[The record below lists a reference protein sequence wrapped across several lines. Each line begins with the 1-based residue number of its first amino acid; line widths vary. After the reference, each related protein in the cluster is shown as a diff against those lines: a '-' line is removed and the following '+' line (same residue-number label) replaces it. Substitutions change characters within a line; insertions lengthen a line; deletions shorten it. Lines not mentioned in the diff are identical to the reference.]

1 MSLLDIGADLLPLV
15 YTYFIADKR
24 GATKIWRLVC
34 TAMRDVPDAKEHP
47 SWLRAMGVS
56 SALVQYYCEFPVK
69 RVAINKCWCYNFK
82 HEILLAV
89 CKGGVPA
96 VIFLIAQWDL
106 FKMAPG
112 LNGSI
117 GAMQKLTYTA
127 AKAGDLDMLK
137 MLMSMGLVASR
148 HTYFG
153 AARSGQL
160 HVFEWLFHLRKL
172 RVQLQVA
179 KVDDLHPACMHTY
192 YLPTLERDC
201 NIHLYSQ
208 VHPPNELKELRL
220 PAILGGNPDIVWQ
233 LCKVAD
239 GKESYD
245 MEEWYAYILEE
256 AATHDKVEIYREF
269 YEALPQHCYIFEELE
284 CHTSLA
290 AENGSLK
297 VLQYQFN
304 HFDVFKTDQWPDEVM
319 HYNTVSYVEVMKWMV
334 DKAKRKIDAFT
345 FESVMKYVTD
355 TPRCLEVM
363 EFLLSRDCPKRHA
376 ESDDRY
382 ADPYDAAVK
391 YEGLD
396 ALKRIEWLYAH
407 DFPLVDPHSEAMG
420 RALSSNQLV
429 LVQRLHEMGW
439 TLTREVVE
447 RFSTHTWWMNND
459 AQNWARMITNPHP
472 RAEDEEDW
480 LGAPVVQ
487 PM

>member
-34 TAMRDVPDAKEHP
+34 TAMRDVPGAKEHP

-56 SALVQYYCEFPVK
+56 SALVQYYCECPVK

-117 GAMQKLTYTA
+117 GAMEKLTYTA

-137 MLMSMGLVASR
+137 MLMSMGLVATR

-172 RVQLQVA
+172 RVKLQVS
-179 KVDDLHPACMHTY
+179 KVDDLHPSCMHTY
-192 YLPTLERDC
+192 HLPTLERDC

-208 VHPPNELKELRL
+208 VHPPSELKELRH

-233 LCKVAD
+233 LCTVAD

-245 MEEWYAYILEE
+245 MEEWYAYILEI
-256 AATHDKVEIYREF
+256 AATHDKVEIYKRF
-269 YEALPQHCYIFEELE
+269 HEAIPEYSYILEELSV
-284 CHTSLA
+284 HADLA
-290 AENGSLK
+290 GEHGSLK
-297 VLQYQFN
+297 ILQYQLDHTPVLFEEGFN
-304 HFDVFKTDQWPDEVM
+304 GWAENLEVLKWCVDKGKM
-319 HYNTVSYVEVMKWMV
+319 KINAYTLETVMKSMG
-334 DKAKRKIDAFT
+334 DTAKCI
-345 FESVMKYVTD
+345 E
-355 TPRCLEVM
+355 CM
-363 EFLLSRDCPKRHA
+363 EFLLSFNCPKKHT
-376 ESDDRY
+376 ESDNRY
-382 ADPYDAAVK
+382 ADLYDAAV
-391 YEGLD
+391 EWGGLD

-420 RALSSNQLV
+420 RALRDNQLV

-439 TLTREVVE
+439 TLTREVLE
-447 RFSTHTWWMNND
+447 RFSTYTWWMNND
-459 AQNWARMITNPHP
+459 AQNWARMITNPDP

-480 LGAPVVQ
+480 LGCPVVQ